1 MHVASSFANAFSNV
15 FDLLLVRLLFDLV
28 VKMNHVELLSLGDY
42 VQSFNAMR
50 YEAFP

>member
-28 VKMNHVELLSLGDY
+28 VKMNHVELFSLG
-42 VQSFNAMR
+42 VMSIPSGTTNSVS
-50 YEAFP
+50 E

>member
-28 VKMNHVELLSLGDY
+28 VKMNHVELFSLGD
-42 VQSFNAMR
+42 
-50 YEAFP
+50 